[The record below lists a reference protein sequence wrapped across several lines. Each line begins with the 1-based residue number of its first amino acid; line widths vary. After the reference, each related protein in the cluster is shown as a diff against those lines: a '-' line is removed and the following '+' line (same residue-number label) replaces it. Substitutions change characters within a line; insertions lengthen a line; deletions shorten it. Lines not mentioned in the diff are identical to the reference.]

1 MAERARDAAVTLVMA
16 SKETEPSLGVRLL
29 ADLKAVFGTADEL
42 PSKIILQKLV
52 CIEEAPWA
60 DMRGKPLDER
70 GLANRLR
77 QYQVKSRTIR
87 VADTTPKGYRREDLF
102 DAWARYLPLPSDKSS
117 TGKTDATILVVADV
131 AAVVNLADHG
141 GEPDPEGWQYQ
152 HDDVA

>member
-70 GLANRLR
+70 GLANRR
-77 QYQVKSRTIR
+77 GSIRSSPAQSGWRIQRRRATGERTHS
-87 VADTTPKGYRREDLF
+87 TPGRGISPFHLTSPQQAKQTQQFSLWRMWRL
-102 DAWARYLPLPSDKSS
+102 
-117 TGKTDATILVVADV
+117 
-131 AAVVNLADHG
+131 
-141 GEPDPEGWQYQ
+141 
-152 HDDVA
+152 